1 MDAIHILS
9 LPPPLLRRLSW
20 FDWLYAVALT
30 GISIFAW
37 TRFGEH
43 MDSYEKGILAIAC
56 PTFV

>member
-30 GISIFAW
+30 GISIFA
-37 TRFGEH
+37 
-43 MDSYEKGILAIAC
+43 
-56 PTFV
+56 